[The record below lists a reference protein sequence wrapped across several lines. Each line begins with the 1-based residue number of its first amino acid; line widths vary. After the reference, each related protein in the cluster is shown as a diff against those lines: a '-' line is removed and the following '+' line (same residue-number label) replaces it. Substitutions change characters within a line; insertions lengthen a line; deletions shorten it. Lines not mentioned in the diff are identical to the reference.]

1 MSAVRRPQL
10 EGQASHHSPTI
21 VDLQSPLLLE
31 HRLTEE
37 AQVAEAA
44 PPDTEASQAETRQ
57 AMTGA
62 LQEAHQATAGA
73 AAVRH
78 QADQATVPA
87 EARATAEEAL
97 AADTAEAVRAE
108 AADRQAEE
116 DKNGLKVI

>member
-21 VDLQSPLLLE
+21 ADLQSPLLLE

-44 PPDTEASQAETRQ
+44 APDTEASQAETRQ
-57 AMTGA
+57 AMTGV

-73 AAVRH
+73 AVRL
-78 QADQATVPA
+78 QADRATVPA

>member
-10 EGQASHHSPTI
+10 EGQASHRSPTI
-21 VDLQSPLLLE
+21 ADLQSPPLE
-31 HRLTEE
+31 HQLTEE
-37 AQVAEAA
+37 AQAAEAA
-44 PPDTEASQAETRQ
+44 APDTEASQAETRQ
-57 AMTGA
+57 AMTGV
-62 LQEAHQATAGA
+62 LQGAHRATAGA

>member
-1 MSAVRRPQL
+1 M
-10 EGQASHHSPTI
+10 
-21 VDLQSPLLLE
+21 
-31 HRLTEE
+31 TEE
-37 AQVAEAA
+37 APAAEAA
-44 PPDTEASQAETRQ
+44 APDTEASQAETRQ
-57 AMTGA
+57 AMTGV
-62 LQEAHQATAGA
+62 LQEAHRATAGA

>member
-1 MSAVRRPQL
+1 MSASLRHQQ

-21 VDLQSPLLLE
+21 ADLQSPRPLE
-31 HRLTEE
+31 HQLTEV
-37 AQVAEAA
+37 AQSAEAA
-44 PPDTEASQAETRQ
+44 PPDTEASQAKTRQ

-73 AAVRH
+73 AVRL

-97 AADTAEAVRAE
+97 AEDTVEAVRAE
-108 AADRQAEE
+108 AAAHQA
-116 DKNGLKVI
+116 